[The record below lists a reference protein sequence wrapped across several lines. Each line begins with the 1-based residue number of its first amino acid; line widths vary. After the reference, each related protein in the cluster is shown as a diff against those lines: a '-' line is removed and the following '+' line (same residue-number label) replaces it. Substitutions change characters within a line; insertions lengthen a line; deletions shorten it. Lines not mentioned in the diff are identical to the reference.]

1 MIDVVFTDTHF
12 GWKNNSMTW
21 LNSQLDF
28 IYNQFIPHIKLLSTQ
43 DAVRVI
49 HCGDVF
55 ESRSTIS
62 TYVASKVVQAFFFGI
77 KSGAATKQFYNLL

>member
-1 MIDVVFTDTHF
+1 MMIDVIFTDTHF

-28 IYNQFIPHIKLLSTQ
+28 IYKQFIPKLKELSKIN
-43 DAVRVI
+43 DVRVI

-55 ESRSTIS
+55 DSRSTIS
-62 TYVASKVVQAFFFGI
+62 TYVATKIVKAFADI
-77 KSGAATKQFYNLL
+77 RANC